1 VLNGEEQGLVVSSEV
16 RSGEYLG
23 FEGTDENGESVEVI
37 ERVPSARTWHHLGS
51 APGGS
56 ENVCRS
62 SSSGDAPWTTRC
74 YAASVLGARG
84 GNAALLALLTR
95 RFKVGRIMLLLAATA
110 LALSLAASVALAQQ
124 FGDSGRG

>member
-37 ERVPSARTWHHLGS
+37 ERVPSARTWHHLWS

-62 SSSGDAPWTTRC
+62 SSSGDAPWTIRC

-84 GNAALLALLTR
+84 GNAAFLALLTR
-95 RFKVGRIMLLLAATA
+95 GSNVRRIMLLLTATA
-110 LALSLAASVALAQQ
+110 LTCRWPRAWRSPSS
-124 FGDSGRG
+124 SGTRAGG